1 VAKYYTEQSMQ
12 ALRTAFESAVMS
24 WPQVRAKKMFG
35 CPCYQAGG
43 KLFAFLVNGG
53 LVLTHLP
60 ASDRGLL
67 EEKFT
72 PAVFQAN
79 QKAVPGWPQA
89 PFVNKG
95 DLTALLPFIR
105 ASYQSALEDAGS

>member
-1 VAKYYTEQSMQ
+1 MPKYYTEQSMQ
-12 ALRTAFESAVMS
+12 ALRAAFEGVVMQ

-60 ASDRGLL
+60 AVERDLL
-67 EEKFT
+67 DVKFVPT
-72 PAVFQAN
+72 AFQAN
-79 QKAVPGWPQA
+79 QKDVPGWPQV
-89 PFVNKG
+89 PFENKG

-105 ASYQSALEDAGS
+105 ASYQSALEGAGA